1 MLKTDFIDVSGTTFT
16 RDVTAEELRIL
27 VELRPL
33 INFEGT
39 DYKFMSFTFNPDEN
53 SFTVYM
59 DEVVED

>member
-1 MLKTDFIDVSGTTFT
+1 MLKTDFINVDGITFT
-16 RDVTAEELRIL
+16 RDVSAEELRIL

-59 DEVVED
+59 DEIVEA

>member
-1 MLKTDFIDVSGTTFT
+1 MLKTDFINVDGITFT
-16 RDVTAEELRIL
+16 RDVSGEELRIL

-39 DYKFMSFTFNPDEN
+39 DYKFISFTFNPDEN

-59 DEVVED
+59 DEITED

>member
-1 MLKTDFIDVSGTTFT
+1 MLAVDFINVDGTTFT
-16 RDVTAEELRIL
+16 RDVSGEELRIL

-39 DYKFMSFTFNPDEN
+39 DYKFTSFTFNPDEN
-53 SFTVYM
+53 RFTVYM